1 MHTKI
6 TKEQLNRLNTA
17 QAAGEPVPADIREIV
32 FNHLGLDKN
41 EPHVEGLLFQAA
53 RNLGKTEEQLIDE
66 VFRRQGLD
74 PNAIID
80 YNVAEIPDNERWLHT
95 PEMKAKLAHADEWM
109 RDNPPR
115 ETDIDELL
123 NRLEQRQSA
132 STHIVLHLYLDYEY
146 VPIRSHRPIM
156 NIIERLGW
164 KPYDLGGDYV
174 YSRSDSTF
182 SDALDLLQAMKAGL
196 PWFGKALHAAWTLE
210 ATEAID
216 LKEALES
223 EDGE

>member
-1 MHTKI
+1 MKQKI
-6 TKEQLNRLNTA
+6 PK
-17 QAAGEPVPADIREIV
+17 
-32 FNHLGLDKN
+32 K
-41 EPHVEGLLFQAA
+41 
-53 RNLGKTEEQLIDE
+53 
-66 VFRRQGLD
+66 
-74 PNAIID
+74 
-80 YNVAEIPDNERWLHT
+80 ERWLHT
-95 PEMKAKLAHADEWM
+95 PEMKAKLERADAWM
-109 RDNPPR
+109 RDTTPK
-115 ETDIDELL
+115 ETDLDELER
-123 NRLEQRQSA
+123 RLEQHHG
-132 STHIVLHLYLDYEY
+132 STHIVLHLYLDFEF
-146 VPIRSHRPIM
+146 VPTRSHRPIM

-196 PWFGKALHAAWTLE
+196 PWFDKALHAAWTLE